1 MIYPA
6 TDQYIELAHNALEN
20 GEVIVYPTDT
30 LYGFG
35 VDATNTDAIHRL
47 NRLKG
52 RIKPLSIVLE
62 SVEHMHDFAEFQGE
76 IESEVNNLFP
86 GAYTVLLPAEASELS
101 PFVQNGSP
109 NIGIRIPDHFFPV
122 KLVKMLGK
130 PIITTSINR
139 HGNDP
144 LNDVTQV
151 EIDFPNVDIFEDSS
165 HTPSK
170 GSTIVDFS
178 TSPPKVIRDGDGP
191 YPL

>member
-6 TDQYIELAHNALEN
+6 TDQYIDLAHNALEN

-52 RIKPLSIVLE
+52 RIQPLSIVLE
-62 SVEHMHDFAEFQGE
+62 SVEHIHDFAEFQGE

-86 GAYTVLLPAEASELS
+86 GAYTVLLPAESNELS
-101 PFVQNGSP
+101 PFVQNGSS
-109 NIGIRIPDHFFPV
+109 NIGVRIPDHFFPV

-191 YPL
+191 YPR

>member
-6 TDQYIELAHNALEN
+6 TDQYIDLAHNALEN

-52 RIKPLSIVLE
+52 RIQPLSIVLE

-76 IESEVNNLFP
+76 IEDEVNNLFP
-86 GAYTVLLPAEASELS
+86 GAYTVLLPAESNELS

-109 NIGIRIPDHFFPV
+109 NIGVRIPDHFFPV

-170 GSTIVDFS
+170 GSTIIDFS

>member
-6 TDQYIELAHNALEN
+6 TDQYIDLAHNALEN

-52 RIKPLSIVLE
+52 RIQPLSIVLE
-62 SVEHMHDFAEFQGE
+62 SVEHMHDFAEFQGQ
-76 IESEVNNLFP
+76 IEDEVNKLFP
-86 GAYTVLLPAEASELS
+86 GAYTVLLPAESNELS

-109 NIGIRIPDHFFPV
+109 NIGVRIPDHFFPI

>member
-6 TDQYIELAHNALEN
+6 TDQYIDLAHNALKN

-52 RIKPLSIVLE
+52 RIQPLSIVLE

-76 IESEVNNLFP
+76 IEDEVNNLFP
-86 GAYTVLLPAEASELS
+86 GAYTVLLPAESNELS

-109 NIGIRIPDHFFPV
+109 NIGVRIPDHFFPV

>member
-6 TDQYIELAHNALEN
+6 TDQYIDLAHNALEN

-35 VDATNTDAIHRL
+35 VDATNSDAIHRL

-52 RIKPLSIVLE
+52 RIQPLSIILE
-62 SVEHMHDFAEFQGE
+62 SVEHMHDFAEFQDE
-76 IESEVNNLFP
+76 IKTEVNNLFP
-86 GAYTVLLPAEASELS
+86 GAYTVLLPAESNELS

-109 NIGIRIPDHFFPV
+109 NISVRIPDHFFPV

-151 EIDFPNVDIFEDSS
+151 EIDFPNVDIFEDSH
-165 HTPSK
+165 HTSSK

>member
-6 TDQYIELAHNALEN
+6 TDQYINLANDTLEK
-20 GEVIVYPTDT
+20 GEIIVYPTDT

-35 VDATNTDAIHRL
+35 VDATNTKAIHKL

-52 RIKPLSIVLE
+52 RIQPLSIILE
-62 SVEHMHDFAEFQGE
+62 SVEHIHDFAEFDVD
-76 IESEVNNLFP
+76 IESQMKELFP
-86 GAYTVLLPAEASELS
+86 GCYTALLPAKESDLS

-109 NIGIRIPDHFFPV
+109 KIGVRIPNHFFPV
-122 KLVKMLGK
+122 KLVKLLEK

-151 EIDFPNVDIFEDSS
+151 EIDFPNVDIFEDSNHS
-165 HTPSK
+165 LSK
-170 GSTIVDFS
+170 GSTIIDFS
-178 TSPPKVIRDGDGP
+178 SSPPTIVRDGDGP

>member
-6 TDQYIELAHNALEN
+6 TDQYIDLAHNALEN

-86 GAYTVLLPAEASELS
+86 GAYTVLLPAESNELS

-109 NIGIRIPDHFFPV
+109 NIGVRIPDHFFPV

>member
-1 MIYPA
+1 MIYQA
-6 TDQYIELAHNALEN
+6 TDQYIDLAHNALEN

-52 RIKPLSIVLE
+52 RIQPLSIVLE
-62 SVEHMHDFAEFQGE
+62 SVEHIHDFAEFKGE
-76 IESEVNNLFP
+76 IEIEINNLFP
-86 GAYTVLLPAEASELS
+86 GAYTVLLPAESNELS

-109 NIGIRIPDHFFPV
+109 NIGVRIPDHFFPV

-144 LNDVTQV
+144 LNDITQV

>member
-1 MIYPA
+1 MIYTA
-6 TDQYIELAHNALEN
+6 TDQYIDLAHNALEN

-35 VDATNTDAIHRL
+35 VDATNSDAIHRL

-52 RIKPLSIVLE
+52 RIQPLSIILE
-62 SVEHMHDFAEFQGE
+62 SVEHMYDFAEFQDE
-76 IESEVNNLFP
+76 IKTEVNNLFP
-86 GAYTVLLPAEASELS
+86 GAYTVLLPAESNELS

-109 NIGIRIPDHFFPV
+109 NIGMRIPDHFFPV

-139 HGNDP
+139 HGSDP

>member
-6 TDQYIELAHNALEN
+6 TDQYIDLAHNALEN

-52 RIKPLSIVLE
+52 RIQPLSIVLE

-76 IESEVNNLFP
+76 IEDEVNNLFP
-86 GAYTVLLPAEASELS
+86 GAYTVLLPAESNELS

-109 NIGIRIPDHFFPV
+109 NIGVRIPDHFFPV

-178 TSPPKVIRDGDGP
+178 RSPPKVIRDGDGP

>member
-6 TDQYIELAHNALEN
+6 TDQYIDLAHNALEN
-20 GEVIVYPTDT
+20 GEIIVYPTDT

-52 RIKPLSIVLE
+52 RIQPLSIVLE

-76 IESEVNNLFP
+76 IETEVNNLFP
-86 GAYTVLLPAEASELS
+86 GAYTVLLPAESNELS

-109 NIGIRIPDHFFPV
+109 NIGVRIPDHFFPV

>member
-6 TDQYIELAHNALEN
+6 TDQYIDLAHNALEN

-52 RIKPLSIVLE
+52 RIQPLSIVLE
-62 SVEHMHDFAEFQGE
+62 SVEHIHDFAEFKGE
-76 IESEVNNLFP
+76 IEIEINNLFP
-86 GAYTVLLPAEASELS
+86 GAYTVLLPAESNELS

-109 NIGIRIPDHFFPV
+109 NIGVRIPNHFFPI
-122 KLVKMLGK
+122 KLVKMLSK

>member
-6 TDQYIELAHNALEN
+6 TDQYIDLAYNALEN

-52 RIKPLSIVLE
+52 RIQPLSIVLE
-62 SVEHMHDFAEFQGE
+62 SVEHMHDFAEFQEE
-76 IESEVNNLFP
+76 IETEVNNLFP
-86 GAYTVLLPAEASELS
+86 GAYTVLLPAESNELS

-109 NIGIRIPDHFFPV
+109 NIGVRIPDHFFPI

>member
-6 TDQYIELAHNALEN
+6 TDQYIDLAHNALEN

-52 RIKPLSIVLE
+52 RILPLSIVLE
-62 SVEHMHDFAEFQGE
+62 SVEHIHDFAEFRGE
-76 IESEVNNLFP
+76 IEIEINNLFP
-86 GAYTVLLPAEASELS
+86 GAYTVLLPAESNELS

-109 NIGIRIPDHFFPV
+109 NIGVRIPDHFFPV

-139 HGNDP
+139 YGNDF

>member
-6 TDQYIELAHNALEN
+6 TDQYIDLARTALEN

-35 VDATNTDAIHRL
+35 VDATNTEAIQRL

-52 RIKPLSIVLE
+52 KAKPLSIVLE
-62 SVEHMHDFAEFQGE
+62 SVVHMHDFAEFDVE
-76 IESEVNNLFP
+76 IKSEINKLFP
-86 GAYTVLLPAEASELS
+86 GSYTVLLPSKNNDLS
-101 PFVQNGSP
+101 SLVQNGSP
-109 NIGIRIPDHFFPV
+109 SIGIRIPNHFFPV
-122 KLVKMLGK
+122 QLVKLLGK

-139 HGNDP
+139 HGNEP

-151 EIDFPNVDIFEDSS
+151 EIDFPNVDIFEDPN

-170 GSTIVDFS
+170 GSTIIDYS
-178 TSPPKVIRDGDGP
+178 MSPPEVIRDGDGP

>member
-6 TDQYIELAHNALEN
+6 TDQYIDLAHNALEN

-47 NRLKG
+47 NRMKG
-52 RIKPLSIVLE
+52 RIQPLSIVLE
-62 SVEHMHDFAEFQGE
+62 SVEHIHDFAEFKGE
-76 IESEVNNLFP
+76 IEIEINNLFP
-86 GAYTVLLPAEASELS
+86 GAYTVLLPAESNELS

-109 NIGIRIPDHFFPV
+109 NIGVRIPDHFFPV

-191 YPL
+191 YPR

>member
-6 TDQYIELAHNALEN
+6 TDQYIDLAHNALEN

-35 VDATNTDAIHRL
+35 VDATNSDAIHRL

-52 RIKPLSIVLE
+52 RIQPLSIILE

-76 IESEVNNLFP
+76 IEDEVNNLFP
-86 GAYTVLLPAEASELS
+86 GAYTVLLPAESNELS

-109 NIGIRIPDHFFPV
+109 NIGVRIPNHFFPI

>member
-6 TDQYIELAHNALEN
+6 TDQYIDLAHNALEN

-35 VDATNTDAIHRL
+35 VDATNSDAIHRL

-52 RIKPLSIVLE
+52 RIQPLSIILE
-62 SVEHMHDFAEFQGE
+62 SVEHMHDFAEFQDK
-76 IESEVNNLFP
+76 IETEVNNLFP
-86 GAYTVLLPAEASELS
+86 GAYTVLLPAESNELS

-109 NIGIRIPDHFFPV
+109 NIGVRIPDHFFPV
-122 KLVKMLGK
+122 KLVKMLEK

>member
-6 TDQYIELAHNALEN
+6 TDQYIDLARTALEN

-35 VDATNTDAIHRL
+35 VDATNTKAIQRL

-52 RIKPLSIVLE
+52 RVTPLSIVLE
-62 SVEHMHDFAEFQGE
+62 SVAHIYDFAEFDVE
-76 IESEVNNLFP
+76 IKSEINKLFP
-86 GAYTVLLPAEASELS
+86 GSYTVLLPSKNSDLS
-101 PFVQNGSP
+101 SLVQNGSP
-109 NIGIRIPDHFFPV
+109 SIGIRIPDHFFPV
-122 KLVKMLGK
+122 QLVKLLGK

-139 HGNDP
+139 HGNEP

-151 EIDFPNVDIFEDSS
+151 EIDFPNVDIFEDSN

-170 GSTIVDFS
+170 GSTIIDYS
-178 TSPPKVIRDGDGP
+178 MSPPEVIRDGDGS

>member
-6 TDQYIELAHNALEN
+6 TDQYINLANNAIES

-35 VDATNTDAIHRL
+35 VDATNTKAVQRL

-52 RIKPLSIVLE
+52 RVQPLSIVLE
-62 SVEHMHDFAEFQGE
+62 SIEQIHDYAELNGDIQAEMDLF
-76 IESEVNNLFP
+76 FP
-86 GAYTVLLPAEASELS
+86 GRYTVLLPAKQNKLS
-101 PFVQNGSP
+101 PLVQNGSP
-109 NIGIRIPDHFFPV
+109 KIGIRIPDHFFPI
-122 KLVKMLGK
+122 KLIQLLKK

-139 HGNDP
+139 HGKQA

-151 EIDFPNVDIFEDSS
+151 EIDFPNVDIFEDRN
-165 HTPSK
+165 HTPSI
-170 GSTIVDFS
+170 GSTIIDFS
-178 TSPPKVIRDGDGP
+178 ILPRSIVRQADAP

>member
-6 TDQYIELAHNALEN
+6 TDQYIDLAKTTLEN
-20 GEVIVYPTDT
+20 GGVIVYPTDT

-35 VDATNTDAIHRL
+35 VDATNTEAIQRL

-52 RIKPLSIVLE
+52 RVKPLSIVLE
-62 SVEHMHDFAEFQGE
+62 SLDHMHDFAEFDGQ
-76 IESEVNNLFP
+76 IESEINKLLP
-86 GAYTVLLPAEASELS
+86 GSYTVLLPSKKSALS
-101 PFVQNGSP
+101 SLVQSGSLSL
-109 NIGIRIPDHFFPV
+109 GIRIPDHFFPIELV
-122 KLVKMLGK
+122 KLLGK

-139 HGNDP
+139 HGTDP

-151 EIDFPNVDIFEDSS
+151 EIDFPDVDIFEDPK

-170 GSTIVDFS
+170 GSTIIDYTS
-178 TSPPKVIRDGDGP
+178 SPPVVIREGDGP

>member
-6 TDQYIELAHNALEN
+6 SDQYIDLAHHAVKN
-20 GEVIVYPTDT
+20 GDVIVYPTDT

-35 VDATNTDAIHRL
+35 VDATNTNAVQRL

-52 RIKPLSIVLE
+52 RAQPLSIVLE
-62 SVEHMHDFAEFQGE
+62 SIEKMHDYAEFDTATQAE
-76 IESEVNNLFP
+76 INQFFP
-86 GAYTVLLPAEASELS
+86 GQYTVLLPAKQNELS
-101 PFVQNGSP
+101 SLAQNGSP
-109 NIGIRIPDHFFPV
+109 KIGIRIPDHFFPI
-122 KLVKMLGK
+122 KLIQLLQK

-139 HGNDP
+139 HGTEP

-151 EIDFPNVDIFEDSS
+151 EIDFPNIDIFEDSN

-170 GSTIVDFS
+170 GSTIIDFS
-178 TSPPKVIRDGDGP
+178 TSPPEIIREGDGP

>member
-6 TDQYIELAHNALEN
+6 TDQYIDLAHNAINN

-35 VDATNTDAIHRL
+35 VDATSTNAVKRL

-52 RIKPLSIVLE
+52 RVQPLSIILKSIE
-62 SVEHMHDFAEFQGE
+62 QMHDFAKFDNDIHAEMV
-76 IESEVNNLFP
+76 SYFP
-86 GAYTVLLPAEASELS
+86 GRYTALLPAKQNNLS
-101 PFVQNGSP
+101 PLVQNGSP
-109 NIGIRIPDHFFPV
+109 KIGIRIPDHFFPI
-122 KLVKMLGK
+122 KLIQLLNK

-151 EIDFPNVDIFEDSS
+151 EIDFPNVDIFEDSN
-165 HTPSK
+165 HTHSK
-170 GSTIVDFS
+170 GSTIIDFS
-178 TSPPKVIRDGDGP
+178 KSPREVVRKGDAP

>member
-6 TDQYIELAHNALEN
+6 TDQYIDLAHNALEN
-20 GEVIVYPTDT
+20 GDVIVYPTDT

-52 RIKPLSIVLE
+52 RILPLSIVLE
-62 SVEHMHDFAEFQGE
+62 SVEHIHDFAEFTGE
-76 IESEVNNLFP
+76 IEIEVNNLFP
-86 GAYTVLLPAEASELS
+86 GAYTVLLPAESNELS

-109 NIGIRIPDHFFPV
+109 NIGVRIPDHFFPV
-122 KLVKMLGK
+122 KLVKMLDK

-144 LNDVTQV
+144 LNDITQI

>member
-6 TDQYIELAHNALEN
+6 TDQYIDLAHNALEN

-52 RIKPLSIVLE
+52 RIQPLSIVLE

-76 IESEVNNLFP
+76 IEDEVNNLFP
-86 GAYTVLLPAEASELS
+86 GAYTVLLPAESNELS

-109 NIGIRIPDHFFPV
+109 NIGVRIPDHFFPV

>member
-6 TDQYIELAHNALEN
+6 TDQYIELAKHTLDN

-35 VDATNTDAIHRL
+35 VDATNTEAIQRL

-52 RIKPLSIVLE
+52 RVQPLSIVLE
-62 SVEHMHDFAEFQGE
+62 SVDHMHDFAEFDGDIKSE
-76 IESEVNNLFP
+76 INKLFP
-86 GAYTVLLPAEASELS
+86 GSYTVLLPAKESNLS
-101 PFVQNGSP
+101 PLVQNGSS
-109 NIGIRIPDHFFPV
+109 NIGIRIPDHFFPI
-122 KLVKMLGK
+122 KLVKLLEK

-139 HGNDP
+139 HGTDP

-151 EIDFPNVDIFEDSS
+151 EIDFPNVDIFEDSNHS
-165 HTPSK
+165 PSK
-170 GSTIVDFS
+170 GSTILNYS
-178 TSPPKVIRDGDGP
+178 TSPPEIVRDGDGP

>member
-6 TDQYIELAHNALEN
+6 TDQYIDLAHNALEN

-52 RIKPLSIVLE
+52 RILPLSIVLE
-62 SVEHMHDFAEFQGE
+62 SVEHIHDFAEFTGE
-76 IESEVNNLFP
+76 IEIEVNNLFP
-86 GAYTVLLPAEASELS
+86 GAYTVLLPAESNELS

-109 NIGIRIPDHFFPV
+109 NIGVRIPDHFFPV

>member
-6 TDQYIELAHNALEN
+6 TDQYIDLAHNALEN
-20 GEVIVYPTDT
+20 GDVIVYPTDT

-52 RIKPLSIVLE
+52 RILPLSIVLE
-62 SVEHMHDFAEFQGE
+62 SVEHIHDFAEFTGE
-76 IESEVNNLFP
+76 IEIEVNNLFP
-86 GAYTVLLPAEASELS
+86 GAYTVLLPAESNELS

-109 NIGIRIPDHFFPV
+109 NIGVRIPDHFFPV

-144 LNDVTQV
+144 LNDITQI

-178 TSPPKVIRDGDGP
+178 TSPPKIIRDGDGP

>member
-6 TDQYIELAHNALEN
+6 TDQYIDLALNALEN

-35 VDATNTDAIHRL
+35 VDATNSSAVQKL

-52 RIKPLSIVLE
+52 RVQPLSIVLE
-62 SVEHMHDFAEFQGE
+62 SIEHIQYYAELDHNIF
-76 IESEVNNLFP
+76 SEMGQLFP
-86 GAYTVLLPAEASELS
+86 GQYTALLPAKKNELS
-101 PFVQNGSP
+101 PLVQSGSP
-109 NIGIRIPDHFFPV
+109 KIGIRIPDHFFPI
-122 KLVKMLGK
+122 KLVKLLKK

-139 HGNDP
+139 HGTEP

-151 EIDFPNVDIFEDSS
+151 EIDFPNIDIFEDST
-165 HTPSK
+165 HLPST
-170 GSTIVDFS
+170 GSTIIDFS
-178 TSPPKVIRDGDGP
+178 ISPPEVVREGDAP